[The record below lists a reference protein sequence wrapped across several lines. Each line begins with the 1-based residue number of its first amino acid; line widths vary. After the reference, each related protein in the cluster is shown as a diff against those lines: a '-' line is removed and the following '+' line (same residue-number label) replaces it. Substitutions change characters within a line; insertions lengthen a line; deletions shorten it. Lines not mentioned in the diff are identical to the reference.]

1 VTGVAHGQ
9 PVSPVLTMGLIFQWS
24 FSWNQVGLYCNIVK
38 PVNMGHVAAVI
49 LPIAEILIP
58 NSETRNNSQKL
69 KYENGFVSPIWVIE
83 PHLNLEFVSDFE
95 FRSSNFHLIRNIRVY
110 MDRLNFFSKYKADCR
125 VQKRRRIPF
134 YMRYLSISAYH
145 FLL

>member
-1 VTGVAHGQ
+1 
-9 PVSPVLTMGLIFQWS
+9 
-24 FSWNQVGLYCNIVK
+24 
-38 PVNMGHVAAVI
+38 MGHVAAVI

-95 FRSSNFHLIRNIRVY
+95 FRSSNFHLISQIRAG
-110 MDRLNFFSKYKADCR
+110 RC
-125 VQKRRRIPF
+125 
-134 YMRYLSISAYH
+134 
-145 FLL
+145 